1 MIYKQRNEWLVFFW
15 KKKLSSKLDVFQKIK
30 QHLAKKANI
39 ISNMKLDSRNSVIA
53 KPLRI
58 KNKQQLYTVFP

>member
-15 KKKLSSKLDVFQKIK
+15 KKKLSSKLVVFQKIK
-30 QHLAKKANI
+30 QHLTKKANI

-53 KPLRI
+53 KPLTI